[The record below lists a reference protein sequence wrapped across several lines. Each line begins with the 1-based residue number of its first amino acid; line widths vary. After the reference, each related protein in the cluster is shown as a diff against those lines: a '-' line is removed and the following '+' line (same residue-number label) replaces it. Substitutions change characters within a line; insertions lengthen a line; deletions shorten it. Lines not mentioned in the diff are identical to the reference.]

1 MHDSMT
7 SDIDTPDNTPLPAPH
22 FLAAQAAVDIV
33 LTSPHP
39 DSKVAACL
47 FNGRQMCARTNSW
60 PDAILEKFGKNV
72 RIGDSSGTVHAEVNC
87 IIGYHGKTENAQIAI
102 TDPCCPNCAKAIA
115 EAGIKTVY
123 IDHKGFQKDFAARR
137 GDEFKDMSLSIMAH
151 AGISIYEI
159 NRKAGTITPIYRPPN
174 QFIVPELYPIEVKQ
188 QPAPITKDL
197 LQHCIDTAHI
207 KHPRWGAA
215 LATDDNG
222 HIYSLIASTHPAIGY
237 SPETV
242 KDDHSNEGPNK
253 KYDFYLEP
261 LNRLIIGAKRYGL
274 DLAPNHIWLSTLP
287 TPRELVNAIGYG
299 IHHLYIGEPDHSK
312 KSASLEAVTLLT
324 GNGLLDIEV
333 LKRQEIR

>member
-1 MHDSMT
+1 MSSDPDTHDT
-7 SDIDTPDNTPLPAPH
+7 APLPAPH

-47 FNGRQMCARTNSW
+47 FNGRQMCARTNNW
-60 PDAILEKFGKNV
+60 PDPILATLGKTA

-87 IIGYHGKTENAQIAI
+87 IMGYHGKTENAQIAI

-159 NRKAGTITPIYRPPN
+159 NRKARTITAIYKPPN
-174 QFIVPELYPIEVKQ
+174 QFVVPELYPIEVKQ
-188 QPAPITKDL
+188 RPAPMTKEL
-197 LQHCIDTAHI
+197 LRHCIDTAHV

-237 SPETV
+237 LPETA
-242 KDDHSNEGPNK
+242 NEDRSDEGHNK

-261 LNRLIIGAKRYGL
+261 LNRLICGAKRYGL
-274 DLAPNHIWLSTLP
+274 DLSEHHIWLSMLP

-299 IHHLYIGEPDHSK
+299 IHHLYIGSGELAK
-312 KSASLEAVTLLT
+312 KSASQDAASLLT
-324 GNGLLDIEV
+324 QKGLLTIDILE
-333 LKRQEIR
+333 RHGG